1 MPVSMMPSVG
11 TGASSLPV
19 IVVTGM
25 AFEARIARGDGSE
38 RVEVVYAA
46 RADLLERALNA
57 ALARGAAGIVSFG
70 TAGGLAPDLEPGAL
84 IVADAVHGPSGRID
98 TDRQWAQRI
107 AAAVTDRRMAEGLA
121 GRVRRGAMA
130 AVAAPLITAEDK
142 RALHE
147 STGALAVDMESHIAG
162 ATAAAHGL
170 PFAVC
175 RAVVDP
181 AWRTLPPAATAGLRD
196 DGSTALG
203 PILRELL
210 RQPSQLGALLRL
222 AADARAARTT
232 LIEARN
238 ALGKGGVLRITGVDN
253 DAPGKGA

>member
-1 MPVSMMPSVG
+1 MSLSTTLSG
-11 TGASSLPV
+11 GAGASGLPV
-19 IVVTGM
+19 IIVTGM
-25 AFEARIARGDGSE
+25 AFEARIARGDGSD

-46 RADLLERALNA
+46 RADLLERALSA
-57 ALARGAAGIVSFG
+57 AVARGAAGIISFG

-84 IVADAVHGPSGRID
+84 IVADAVDGPFGRLE
-98 TDRQWAQRI
+98 TDRQWAERI
-107 AAAVTDRRMAEGLA
+107 AAALTASGAGDGLA
-121 GRVRRGAMA
+121 GRLRRGSMA
-130 AVAAPLITAEDK
+130 AVAAPLISAADK
-142 RALHE
+142 RALHN

-203 PILRELL
+203 PILRELV
-210 RQPSQLGALLRL
+210 RQPSQLGALIRL
-222 AADARAARTT
+222 AADARAARAT
-232 LIEARN
+232 LVQARRAMGEGG
-238 ALGKGGVLRITGVDN
+238 ALRTGTV
-253 DAPGKGA
+253 

>member
-1 MPVSMMPSVG
+1 MPAPTTAPGGVPATPSL
-11 TGASSLPV
+11 GARRGLPV

-25 AFEARIARGDGSE
+25 AFEARIAGDGDDG
-38 RVEVVYAA
+38 VEVVYAA

-57 ALARGAAGIVSFG
+57 ALARGASGIVSFG

-84 IVADAVHGPSGRID
+84 IVADAVHGPAGRLE
-98 TDRQWAQRI
+98 TDRQWADRI
-107 AAAVTDRRMAEGLA
+107 AAAVSAAGTPGGLA
-121 GRVRRGAMA
+121 GRLRRGPTA
-130 AVAAPLITAEDK
+130 AVAAPLMTAGDK
-142 RALHE
+142 RALHG

-162 ATAAAHGL
+162 RAAAAHGL

-210 RQPSQLGALLRL
+210 RQPSQLGALIRL

-232 LIEARN
+232 LIEARR
-238 ALGKGGVLRITGVDN
+238 ALAEGGALRMAGV
-253 DAPGKGA
+253 G

>member
-1 MPVSMMPSVG
+1 MSLSITSPA
-11 TGASSLPV
+11 GAGAGGLPV

-46 RADLLERALNA
+46 RADLLERALSA
-57 ALARGAAGIVSFG
+57 AVARGAAGIISFG

-84 IVADAVHGPSGRID
+84 IVADAVNGPFGRLD
-98 TDRQWAQRI
+98 TDRQWADRI
-107 AAAVTDRRMAEGLA
+107 ATAVTATAARSGLA
-121 GRVRRGAMA
+121 GRLRRGPMA
-130 AVAAPLITAEDK
+130 AVAAPLITADDK
-142 RALHE
+142 RALHN

-162 ATAAAHGL
+162 ATAAAYGL

-210 RQPSQLGALLRL
+210 RQPSQLGALMRL
-222 AADARAARTT
+222 AADARAARAA
-232 LIEARN
+232 LVQARR
-238 ALGKGGVLRITGVDN
+238 AMGEGGVLRMPAVV
-253 DAPGKGA
+253 